1 MTSDEI
7 NNTTNGT
14 NGTDSD
20 EPNDLS
26 ELDTMSMGFL
36 DQRLDSV
43 DYVRNLIEGI
53 LLMSPEPFEV
63 NRIVKSIGV
72 KKAVA
77 EKAAEILVEDYKNRG
92 IVIQEIGDGLLLGTN
107 PGIAEHLE
115 KFFQIERRR
124 RVSRAGLQTLSI
136 IAYNQPITRAEIEA
150 FRGGIGS
157 GGVLQ
162 SLLERELVK
171 IAGRKE
177 TPGNPYL
184 YSVSDAFLKYF
195 GLKTIDELKEKLP
208 AIEDKIATDGDIAQ
222 LKLADLGITHSIN
235 DTSIN
240 DTSVNDTSINDTSD
254 TNVTDTIITDTSIE
268 ETSLKDTSVSIDGS
282 IE

>member
-1 MTSDEI
+1 MVSDDI
-7 NNTTNGT
+7 NNSMENA
-14 NGTDSD
+14 DSD
-20 EPNDLS
+20 ESNSLS
-26 ELDTMSMGFL
+26 ELETMSMDFV

-53 LLMSPEPFEV
+53 LLMSPEPLEIS
-63 NRIVKSIGV
+63 RIAKSIGI

-77 EKAAEILVEDYKNRG
+77 EKAAEILVEDYQKKG
-92 IVIQEIGDGLLLGTN
+92 ILIQEIGDGLQLGTN
-107 PGIAEHLE
+107 PDIAEHLE
-115 KFFQIERRR
+115 RFFQIERRR

-136 IAYNQPITRAEIEA
+136 IAYNQPITRAEVES
-150 FRGGIGS
+150 FRGGINS

-195 GLKTIDELKEKLP
+195 GLKTIEELKEKLP
-208 AIEDKIATDGDIAQ
+208 AIEDQIASDGDIAQ
-222 LKLADLGITHSIN
+222 LKLKDLGISHGEKELPL
-235 DTSIN
+235 D
-240 DTSVNDTSINDTSD
+240 D
-254 TNVTDTIITDTSIE
+254 DTITNDLLESHTTEDELDAGVLEPVENNPDETETGGDIT
-268 ETSLKDTSVSIDGS
+268 
-282 IE
+282 